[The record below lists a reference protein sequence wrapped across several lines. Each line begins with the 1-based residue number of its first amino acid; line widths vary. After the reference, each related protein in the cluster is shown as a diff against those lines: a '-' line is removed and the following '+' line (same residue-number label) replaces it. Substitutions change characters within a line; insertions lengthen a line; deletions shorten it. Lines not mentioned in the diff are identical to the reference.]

1 MTGPTTGRASGAER
15 RAALIEKLAGLP
27 PERRAALLRSLGGA
41 AADPGGQEW
50 PLSPGQERLW
60 FLSRFDPA
68 DTSYNTPWSVRLRG
82 PLDRAA
88 LAAAFTRVTERHE
101 VLRTRFRLRG
111 DAPVQVVLPPAPTPV
126 EDLVTSGEAG
136 RDGAG
141 LDGAGPDGAGPDGA
155 GADEALREFA
165 ERPFDLEN
173 EPPLRVGVARLGEDE
188 VVLCI
193 VLHHIVVDGWSLDVL
208 MRELAECYAAT
219 REGREPILAELPMQY
234 ASFAVQERQ
243 RDHTAG
249 VEHWA
254 GRLAGAPSLDLPLDH
269 PRPSRWSGRGGR
281 EELLLPPEEVTPLER
296 VARKRRCTSFMA
308 LVAAYE
314 ATLALASG
322 QTDFCVGVPVSRR
335 TRSELAPL
343 IGYFGN
349 TLVLRADLSGDP
361 AFHEL
366 LDRVREA
373 TLAGMRHAD
382 VPFEHILAALRV
394 PRDVGR
400 PPLCQAMFNLHSD
413 LPKDDLLGTRFADLD
428 AEVHTIPPSHT
439 KSEVSLDLW
448 RGPEGLGGVFD
459 YSADLFTP
467 ATARRLVRG
476 FAEVVRRAGADPET
490 RLSALSGAFSD

>member
-1 MTGPTTGRASGAER
+1 MTGRMTTADR

-41 AADPGGQEW
+41 ADPGGEEW

-68 DTSYNTPWSVRLRG
+68 DTSYNLPWSVRLRG
-82 PLDRAA
+82 PLDTAA

-126 EDLVTSGEAG
+126 EDLATSGEAG
-136 RDGAG
+136 
-141 LDGAGPDGAGPDGA
+141 PDGTGVE
-155 GADEALREFA
+155 EALREFA

-173 EPPLRVGVARLGEDE
+173 EPPLRAGVARRGEDD

-219 REGREPILAELPMQY
+219 REGREPVLAELPMQY
-234 ASFAVQERQ
+234 SSFAVQERR

-249 VEHWA
+249 VEQWA
-254 GRLAGAPSLDLPLDH
+254 GRLAGAPSLDLPADH
-269 PRPSRWSGRGGR
+269 PRPSRWSGRGAR

-308 LVAAYE
+308 LVAAYQ

-322 QTDFCVGVPVSRR
+322 QSDFCVGVPVSRR

-490 RLSALSGAFSD
+490 RLSALSGAFSN